1 MPRSQLHG
9 VPRKDE
15 LIVHAC
21 DECFALRDA
30 FAGRRWADIPVRQI
44 HEHYSE
50 LPLFSPV
57 AHHYYLPAF
66 VIAATDSTRRKDLPI
81 LDMVKYDLC
90 ALPKESVTFSE
101 RFELFSPPQLTALS
115 RWLFHMLSYRDIYD
129 LHADARWPHSQ
140 DGRAT
145 TGLAGARPSSTARLI
160 GPTFQELEGFVVAS
174 AVEEVGQARRDGLG
188 EGCYQRFNMLGNF
201 AQTLHVLLR
210 VAPAL
215 FVRNNFQPFSQCL
228 GQFAFRFRH
237 QFEKKLCLGRAEA
250 RPSAWFFV
258 LIARRK
264 T

>member
-1 MPRSQLHG
+1 MPRSRLHG

-81 LDMVKYDLC
+81 LDMVMYDLC

-129 LHADARWPHSQ
+129 LHAD
-140 DGRAT
+140 
-145 TGLAGARPSSTARLI
+145 
-160 GPTFQELEGFVVAS
+160 VA
-174 AVEEVGQARRDGLG
+174 
-188 EGCYQRFNMLGNF
+188 
-201 AQTLHVLLR
+201 
-210 VAPAL
+210 APCFDEHWNEHL
-215 FVRNNFQPFSQCL
+215 
-228 GQFAFRFRH
+228 
-237 QFEKKLCLGRAEA
+237 
-250 RPSAWFFV
+250 
-258 LIARRK
+258 K